1 MASKSITLK
10 DLHSF
15 HSFDQELF
23 IRLVLILHHAPD
35 ILVWVLSKG
44 YPKVPLNFPIH
55 VPGFPHQTFGIITVI
70 LRSLDYIIPNKNG
83 PLENIWSLKPKSQVD
98 DRTMFLTLSRGE
110 HMTKKE
116 VVELFNSK
124 YIDFVEDVHM
134 PPPTSSK
141 LLLYAQ
147 MVVRDVSTID

>member
-1 MASKSITLK
+1 
-10 DLHSF
+10 
-15 HSFDQELF
+15 
-23 IRLVLILHHAPD
+23 
-35 ILVWVLSKG
+35 
-44 YPKVPLNFPIH
+44 
-55 VPGFPHQTFGIITVI
+55 
-70 LRSLDYIIPNKNG
+70 
-83 PLENIWSLKPKSQVD
+83 
-98 DRTMFLTLSRGE
+98 
-110 HMTKKE
+110 MTKKE